1 MNVEC
6 CEWMNGLTRTQ
17 NKFILMNYDIHI
29 SIYIFLLTKQS
40 DLWYL
45 LYIAEI
51 AK

>member
-6 CEWMNGLTRTQ
+6 CEWMNGVTCTQ
-17 NKFILMNYDIHI
+17 NKFILMNYDIR
-29 SIYIFLLTKQS
+29 IFLLTKQS